1 MCQTKARFVQG
12 TVASSAGC
20 LFGTVAVG
28 RLLGLTKLN
37 NLMLSQ
43 RCTSGGF
50 AMLVCNIIGAPIPLM
65 FLFNLAS
72 GLFGG
77 CFGQVLLDK
86 MGYPV
91 DRSNGQR
98 ICRGI
103 AMGAASHATGTA
115 SLIAAGE
122 QDTAAIAS
130 VSIVVCVHEICHR
143 RTLAR
148 LLHDLVDVYRVGCVR
163 DVRLDHQ
170 LLQHRAELRA
180 VDCLV

>member
-1 MCQTKARFVQG
+1 MGLAKPQLLWPDVSDKARFVQG

-130 VSIVVCVHEICHR
+130 VSIVVCGVLQTCAVSIPPLR
-143 RTLAR
+143 RALFQLA
-148 LLHDLVDVYRVGCVR
+148 GS
-163 DVRLDHQ
+163 
-170 LLQHRAELRA
+170 A
-180 VDCLV
+180 